1 MNQEDKALVYDQ
13 FLSEYHR
20 LENQIGQ
27 IKMNKFDLNAEETKQ
42 VELLERKKTY
52 IMGRVESLGQ

>member
-1 MNQEDKALVYDQ
+1 MNQEDKAASYDE

>member
-1 MNQEDKALVYDQ
+1 MNQEDKAASYDQ

>member
-1 MNQEDKALVYDQ
+1 MNQEDKAASYDQ

-20 LENQIGQ
+20 SENQIGQ

>member
-1 MNQEDKALVYDQ
+1 MNQEDKAASYNE

>member
-1 MNQEDKALVYDQ
+1 MNQEDKAASYDE

-27 IKMNKFDLNAEETKQ
+27 IKMNKFYLNAEETKQ

>member
-1 MNQEDKALVYDQ
+1 MNQEDKAASYDE

-27 IKMNKFDLNAEETKQ
+27 IKMNKFDLNVEETKQ

>member
-1 MNQEDKALVYDQ
+1 MNQEDKAASYDK

-27 IKMNKFDLNAEETKQ
+27 IKMNKFDLNAEETNQ
-42 VELLERKKTY
+42 VNLLERKKTY
-52 IMGRVESLGQ
+52 IMSRVEELSK

>member
-1 MNQEDKALVYDQ
+1 MNQDDKAASYDE

-27 IKMNKFDLNAEETKQ
+27 IKMNKFDLNVEETKQ

>member
-1 MNQEDKALVYDQ
+1 MNQEERGKQYDLY
-13 FLSEYHR
+13 LSEYHR

>member
-1 MNQEDKALVYDQ
+1 MNQDDKAASYDQ

-52 IMGRVESLGQ
+52 IMGRVESVGQ

>member
-1 MNQEDKALVYDQ
+1 MNQDDKAASYDQ

-27 IKMNKFDLNAEETKQ
+27 IKMNKFDLNVEETKQ

>member
-1 MNQEDKALVYDQ
+1 MNQKDKAASYDE

>member
-1 MNQEDKALVYDQ
+1 MNQDDKAASYDQ